1 MSTEQLLAYYINA
14 AHASNQR
21 HDYGGARQSAQLAVA
36 IASAIPEAWY
46 NLAVAEAG
54 LGRVQ
59 QAGTALEQARLHA
72 QQSPEAQNS
81 IGLKFMEL
89 GDLASAQTC
98 FERTLALSP
107 GHVMA
112 RSNLGQ
118 LRQHQGR
125 LPEAE
130 ALLRSALDAAPAIPQ
145 LAVNLGS
152 ILHELGRY
160 EEAEAIL
167 KQAVHQDPTLLQA
180 WKNLA
185 VVHTGLKQDRDA
197 MDCYER
203 MLRLDSGNPEAHWGL
218 ALLQIKA
225 GTYEPGWHNFEHRWQ
240 VGALHLHPVQTT
252 KPRWDGKRRAGVLLL
267 WGEQGIGDQILFG
280 SILPETPSCA
290 DRTLVALDKR
300 LIPLFQR
307 SMPGLEFVDL
317 ASASGLSGVDM
328 QLPLGSLPL
337 HFRRSAGDFL
347 AARHPYL
354 LANQDRAKALR
365 RKIERPGKLVCGISW
380 HSSRKQLGPHKSVQL
395 EQLVSALDPAQCH
408 FVTLQYGD
416 TRAERQALVE
426 SHGIEVQSLEEIDC
440 FDDIDGLA
448 SLIEACDVVVTVSN
462 STAHLAGALG
472 KKTLLLLPWSEGRLW
487 YWANHDGSNP
497 WYPSIEMLAQQ
508 AMGDWLHPLAS
519 ARQRLGE
526 LRPAGG

>member
-21 HDYGGARQSAQLAVA
+21 HDYGTARQSAQLAVA
-36 IASAIPEAWY
+36 LAPAVPEAWY
-46 NLAVAEAG
+46 NLALAEAG

-59 QAGTALEQARLHA
+59 QAGTALEQARVHA
-72 QQSPEAQNS
+72 QQSPDAQNT
-81 IGLKFMEL
+81 IGLIFMGL
-89 GDLASAQTC
+89 GDLVSAQIC
-98 FERTLALSP
+98 FERALSLSP

-130 ALLRSALDAAPAIPQ
+130 ALLRSALTYAPAMPQ
-145 LAVNLGS
+145 LAANLGS

-167 KQAVHQDPTLLQA
+167 RDALTIDPTLLQA

-185 VVHTGLKQDRDA
+185 VVLTDLKKDRDA
-197 MDCYER
+197 MECYAQ
-203 MLRLDSGNPEAHWGL
+203 LLKLNPANAEAHWGL

-225 GTYEPGWHNFEHRWQ
+225 GDYAPGWRNFEHRWR
-240 VGALHLHPVQTT
+240 VEALQLQPIQTST
-252 KPRWDGKRRAGVLLL
+252 PQWNGQQMQGTLLL

-280 SILPETPSCA
+280 SILPQALSYA
-290 DRTLVALDKR
+290 DRTVVTLDRR

-307 SMPGLEFVDL
+307 SMPGLEFMDL
-317 ASASGLSGVDM
+317 AHVRAQLKFDA
-328 QLPLGSLPL
+328 QLPLGSLPI
-337 HFRRSAGDFL
+337 HFRRSADDFQ
-347 AARHPYL
+347 ATCHPYL
-354 LANQDRAKALR
+354 LADQDRAQALR
-365 RKIERPGKLVCGISW
+365 HKIERPGKLVCGISW
-380 HSSRKQLGPHKSVQL
+380 HSSRKKLGTHKSIRL
-395 EQLVSALDPAQCH
+395 RQLVSALGPAQHH

-416 TRAERQALVE
+416 TKAECQALAE
-426 SHGIEVQSLEEIDC
+426 SEGIEVQSLENVDC
-440 FDDIDGLA
+440 FNDIDGLA
-448 SLIEACDVVVTVSN
+448 ALIEACDVVVTVSN

-497 WYPSIEMLAQQ
+497 WYPSIEMFAQR
-508 AMGDWLHPLAS
+508 AMGDWSQPLQA
-519 ARQRLGE
+519 AEKRLRKM
-526 LRPAGG
+526 RPPQG